1 MISYHLLTYLS
12 MAPQRTIGRRRNAK
26 GEGGRLRADLIEAAA
41 GILAETGDELGLS
54 LREVA
59 RRAGVSS
66 PAVYLHFAGKDALLA
81 DVLASRFALLGQA
94 IGAAVAA
101 TAGGP
106 GQRLRAGCRAYVDL
120 AVQDPGTY
128 RVLFG
133 GRSAA
138 DLGRDFRESQTS
150 APFRSLADG
159 IAAAQAGGEVRSGDP
174 TRLAVPVWAAL
185 HGIATLRQARPHFDW
200 PDAGEL
206 VDDILE
212 GLLGLPRA

>member
-1 MISYHLLTYLS
+1 
-12 MAPQRTIGRRRNAK
+12 MAQKRTAGRRRNAK
-26 GEGGRLRADLIEAAA
+26 GEGERLRAELIEAAA
-41 GILAETGDELGLS
+41 GILAETGDEAGLS

-66 PAVYLHFAGKDALLA
+66 PAVYLHFTDKDALLA
-81 DVLASRFALLGQA
+81 GVLASRFAMLGHG

-101 TAGGP
+101 APSGP
-106 GQRLRAGCRAYVDL
+106 GERLRAGCRAYVDL

-138 DLGRDFRESQTS
+138 DLGRDFRETQTH

-159 IAAAQAGGEVRSGDP
+159 IAAAQAEGVVRPGDP
-174 TRLAVPVWAAL
+174 FRLAVPVWAAL
-185 HGIATLRQARPHFDW
+185 HGIATLRTARPHFPW
-200 PDAGEL
+200 PGAGEL
-206 VDDILE
+206 IDDVLA